1 MTGAAQAIAE
11 GCGLRFIGSLVQQR
25 QDSGL
30 SEQQAV
36 YEIVRLLDDYQK
48 EDPVAALALI
58 KHLREWTKGTR
69 GR

>member
-1 MTGAAQAIAE
+1 MTGAAKAIAE

-36 YEIVRLLDDYQK
+36 FEIVRL
-48 EDPVAALALI
+48 
-58 KHLREWTKGTR
+58 WTIIRKKTR
-69 GR
+69 